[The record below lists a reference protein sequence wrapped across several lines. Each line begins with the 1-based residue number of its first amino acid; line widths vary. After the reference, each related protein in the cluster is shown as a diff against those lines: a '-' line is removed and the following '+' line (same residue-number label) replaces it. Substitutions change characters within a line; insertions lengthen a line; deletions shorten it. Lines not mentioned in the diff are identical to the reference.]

1 MDIWAEERGP
11 RRRNEEH
18 GQEVEEDG
26 RRVARALVGSLG
38 TRILGPRRVG
48 DGEGMSR
55 NGFLGVNL
63 VWRKKTCW
71 AGFDHEVLKALRKSR
86 CWAGF
91 DHEVLK
97 V

>member
-1 MDIWAEERGP
+1 MDIWAEERGL

-38 TRILGPRRVG
+38 TRILGPSRVG

-55 NGFLGVNL
+55 NGFFWVEFSFGERKL
-63 VWRKKTCW
+63 VGLDLTMR
-71 AGFDHEVLKALRKSR
+71 F
-86 CWAGF
+86 
-91 DHEVLK
+91 
-97 V
+97 

>member
-38 TRILGPRRVG
+38 TWILGPRRVG

-55 NGFLGVNL
+55 NGFFWVEFSLAKENLLG
-63 VWRKKTCW
+63 WI
-71 AGFDHEVLKALRKSR
+71 
-86 CWAGF
+86 
-91 DHEVLK
+91 
-97 V
+97 